1 MNKLATKILVC
12 LQYFKVLANSIGRLK
27 DKRTNAEFLEQKL
40 CGEGKASPSSQHI
53 QIFPVARGWSAWRNS
68 CCHDNAYSYKI
79 LVFRCFLRVKTTT
92 CYNLKNSPKV
102 ICKQFITSIVFTCIL
117 HGSMSVVDNLRKHIT
132 RNYVFGFPVFSS
144 VYFNTCYYNAKRA
157 L

>member
-1 MNKLATKILVC
+1 MPNFWSKNFAEKVKHRRVHNTFKYFLSQGADPLGEIRVVMTTRTSIRFWFFGVFFELKPLLAT
-12 LQYFKVLANSIGRLK
+12 
-27 DKRTNAEFLEQKL
+27 
-40 CGEGKASPSSQHI
+40 
-53 QIFPVARGWSAWRNS
+53 
-68 CCHDNAYSYKI
+68 
-79 LVFRCFLRVKTTT
+79 
-92 CYNLKNSPKV
+92 KV

-144 VYFNTCYYNAKRA
+144 VYFNTCYFGKA